1 MIKRKSD
8 ESYAIL
14 RQRIMTA
21 GLAPGAV
28 IEDRALME
36 ELGIGRTPLREAIL
50 RLEQE
55 GLVVSRGRRGYFVAE
70 TSPMDLF
77 RAFEIRREI
86 ECFAAA
92 RAAERRSAAD
102 LRAFDAF
109 LARLE
114 AELPEHRADIPWNL
128 DADEEFHSLITAA
141 SDNRFAAQYQSFL
154 FGLSVRS
161 LYLSRVPVTLVEEEL
176 DGYRALFDAIRVQDA
191 VQAEALMRKHLT
203 ISPLQ
208 MLIKETEAASQRQSI

>member
-1 MIKRKSD
+1 MSKRKSD

-14 RQRIMTA
+14 RQRIMSA
-21 GLAPGAV
+21 ELAPGAA
-28 IEDRALME
+28 IEDRELME

-92 RAAERRSAAD
+92 RAAERRSEAD
-102 LRAFDAF
+102 LRAFDAL

-114 AELPEHRADIPWNL
+114 AELPERRADIPWNL
-128 DADEEFHSLITAA
+128 EADEEFHRLVAAA
-141 SDNRFAAQYQSFL
+141 SDNRFAAQYQAFL

-176 DGYRALFDAIRVQDA
+176 DGYRALFEAIRAQDA
-191 VQAEALMRKHLT
+191 VLAEALMRKHLT

-208 MLIKETEAASQRQSI
+208 ILIKETEAARQRQSI

>member
-8 ESYAIL
+8 EAHAIL
-14 RQRIMTA
+14 RQRIMSA
-21 GLAPGAV
+21 ELAPGAV
-28 IEDRALME
+28 IDDRALME
-36 ELGIGRTPLREAIL
+36 ELGIGRTPLRESIV

-92 RAAERRSAAD
+92 RAAERRNGED
-102 LRAFDAF
+102 LAAFDAF

-114 AELPEHRADIPWNL
+114 EELPARRADIPWNL
-128 DADEEFHSLITAA
+128 DADEEFHRLIAAA

-161 LYLSRVPVTLVEEEL
+161 LYLSRVPVTLVDEEL
-176 DGYRALFDAIRVQDA
+176 DSYRAMFDAIRNQDA
-191 VQAEALMRKHLT
+191 GQAEALMRKHLT

-208 MLIKETEAASQRQSI
+208 GLMNEASVASLRRSV